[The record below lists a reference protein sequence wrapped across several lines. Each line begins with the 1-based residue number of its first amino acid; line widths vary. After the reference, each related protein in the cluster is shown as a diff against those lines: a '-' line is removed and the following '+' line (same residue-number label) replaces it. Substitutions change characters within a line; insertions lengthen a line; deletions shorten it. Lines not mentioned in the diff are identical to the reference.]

1 MFWFCMD
8 KKSYLLK
15 VLTQLEPIWSLSKW
29 LEFLVEEWNL
39 DNNITD
45 VLINAIEWSIHN
57 TKSIVDKEKLQKWL
71 MALQK
76 MKELEEKSIIEDEN
90 DLAVLENLLDN
101 I

>member
-1 MFWFCMD
+1 MD

-45 VLINAIEWSIHN
+45 VLIEAIQWSIHN
-57 TKSIVDKEKLQKWL
+57 TKSIVDKEELQKWL

-90 DLAVLENLLDN
+90 DLAALENLLDN

>member
-1 MFWFCMD
+1 MD

-45 VLINAIEWSIHN
+45 VLIEAIQWSIHN

-90 DLAVLENLLDN
+90 DLAALENLLDN

>member
-1 MFWFCMD
+1 MD

-29 LEFLVEEWNL
+29 LGFLVEEWNL

-45 VLINAIEWSIHN
+45 VLIEAIQWSIHN

-90 DLAVLENLLDN
+90 DLAALENLLDN

>member
-1 MFWFCMD
+1 MD